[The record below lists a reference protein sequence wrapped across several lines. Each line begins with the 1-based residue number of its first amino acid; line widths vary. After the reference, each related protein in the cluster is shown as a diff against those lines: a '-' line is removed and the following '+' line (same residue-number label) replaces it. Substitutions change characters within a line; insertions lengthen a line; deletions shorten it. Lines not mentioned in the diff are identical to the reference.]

1 MKSGKVEI
9 KSVKAWLKRRS
20 IRFYFITL
28 PSLRWVS
35 RALPQACGSS
45 AARQQVKRHM
55 GNEERTNACLKTDEV
70 SLC

>member
-28 PSLRWVS
+28 SSLDDHRELYHRPVV
-35 RALPQACGSS
+35 ALPHGSGK
-45 AARQQVKRHM
+45 APYGQR
-55 GNEERTNACLKTDEV
+55 GTNECLFEDG
-70 SLC
+70 

>member
-35 RALPQACGSS
+35 RALPQACGRLCRT
-45 AARQQVKRHM
+45 AAVKLHM

>member
-20 IRFYFITL
+20 IRFYFIAL

-35 RALPQACGSS
+35 RALPQACGKALPHGSGK
-45 AARQQVKRHM
+45 APYGQR
-55 GNEERTNACLKTDEV
+55 GTNECLFEDG
-70 SLC
+70 